1 MKRIAFYLFFGL
13 LLISA
18 KTIAQHPVYYHLT
31 EKDGLPD
38 IEFYDILEDDKGFIW
53 LAADKGLFKYDGKVF
68 TNYTHQNK
76 RGLSV
81 FGLKK
86 DDKGRIWCNN
96 ISGQFFFIENN
107 KLNLFADLGDE
118 TNGELTFYTFYQDKI
133 LVNTTSG
140 IVSCSIN
147 NSKKKQ
153 IFSNGT
159 LFKQKTFNDSL
170 YTFKDNKIIL
180 STAKTGP
187 KIRYNLEKHKELN
200 LNKWFIYSY
209 QNKDLIYTYR
219 VNNSKIKPKLFYEIN
234 HELKEIKLPKIFDN
248 NQIINIYEVNNELWL
263 CTYIGVFTYT
273 IKNGKLNPITTYF
286 KGKDIGGLLKDRDY
300 NFWFISLRNGIYIM
314 PNLHIEKYEI
324 PENKNNLSAMTRV
337 GKDSLFIGSVNGDL
351 IALNTTSNKL
361 NYLKKKAK
369 YKVYDIEASKNNIFI
384 SLSKFSL
391 IYNKKKKKYSV
402 HRFLDN
408 AKDFIVTDND
418 DVLYATHNGARITNI
433 DSKKTTI
440 LRKTRAYT
448 VHINK
453 KNEIFVGYLDGVRKH
468 TNNNKSIKIDFKN
481 QPIIAIDIDETDNGI
496 IWIST
501 LKDGVIG
508 IKNNKILYN
517 YTANNGLLSNQA
529 GKIKGDGNFLWVA
542 TDKSLQLLNTETGK
556 FKNITLKDG
565 INSFNISEIIPFKN
579 HIYFSSNIG
588 LFKAHKEEVFI
599 TRKILDFYITS
610 ILINDKKVKEQE
622 NYILNHDENKIK
634 INFQTNGFLGDND
647 IIYSYK
653 LLDGRKTSPW
663 NTIEKGINQIT
674 FNNLAPGNYI
684 IKLKATKKGPEKEA
698 MVKQIKLNIKA
709 PYYKQLWFLFLMISF
724 CFIILW
730 FIILKNV
737 RKKQRK
743 QKQII
748 EKERMQRELISSK
761 LETLQS
767 QMNPHFTFNALNSIQ
782 NLVLKGKKQDA
793 YNYLTKFSSLLR
805 ENLMLSNKSFV
816 YFDEELSIIKKYL
829 ELEKLRFQNG
839 FSYKI
844 TGAETIDNVKIPTM
858 IIQPFIENAI
868 NHGLLHK
875 TDGIGK
881 IEIKFYLKETLK
893 CVIIDN
899 GIGIEASTIINTKN
913 NRTKKSFSTNSISSK
928 LKILK
933 DHYKTNIGYKY
944 EKIENGTKAIIN
956 IPYSFS
962 DE

>member
-1 MKRIAFYLFFGL
+1 MKRIAFYLFFYL
-13 LLISA
+13 LLIGA
-18 KTIAQHPVYYHLT
+18 KTLAQHPVYYHLT
-31 EKDGLPD
+31 EKDNLPD
-38 IEFYDILEDDKGFIW
+38 IEFYDIIEDNKGFIW
-53 LAADKGLFKYDGKVF
+53 LAANKGLFRYDGKVF
-68 TNYTHQNK
+68 TNYTHQKK

-86 DDKGRIWCNN
+86 DHKGRIWCNN

-107 KLNLFADLGDE
+107 ELNLFADLGDE
-118 TNGELTFYTFYQDKI
+118 TNGSLTFFTFYNNNI
-133 LVNTTSG
+133 LIGTGSG
-140 IVSCSIN
+140 IVSYNIN
-147 NSKKKQ
+147 NSSKKRKFNTEKL
-153 IFSNGT
+153 I
-159 LFKQKTFNDSL
+159 KQKTSNDSL
-170 YTFKDNKIIL
+170 YTIVNNKIIL
-180 STAKTGP
+180 STKQSEPKT
-187 KIRYNLEKHKELN
+187 IYNFENRKELN
-200 LNKWFIYSY
+200 LNQWAIYSY
-209 QNKDLIYTYR
+209 QNKELIYTYR
-219 VNNSKIKPKLFYEIN
+219 ANNNKIKPKLLYEIDN
-234 HELKEIKLPKIFDN
+234 ELREIKLPKFFESN
-248 NQIINIYEVNNELWL
+248 EIINIYEVNNQLWF
-263 CTYIGVFTYT
+263 CTYSGVFTYT
-273 IKNGKLNPITTYF
+273 IKNRQLQQITTYF
-286 KGKDIGGLLKDRDY
+286 KGKDVGGLLKDRDY
-300 NFWFISLRNGIYIM
+300 NYWFISLRNGIYIM
-314 PNLHIEKYEI
+314 PNLHIQKYEI
-324 PENKNNLSAMTRV
+324 PEDRNNISAMT
-337 GKDSLFIGSVNGDL
+337 KIDKNSLFIGSVDGGL
-351 IALNTTSNKL
+351 ITLNIESNKL
-361 NYLKKKAK
+361 NYLRKKAK
-369 YKVYDIEASKNNIFI
+369 YKVYDIEASKDNIFI

-391 IYNKKKKKYSV
+391 IYNKKRKKYTI

-408 AKDFIVTDND
+408 AKDFVVTDNHN
-418 DVLYATHNGARITNI
+418 VLYAAHNGARITNI
-433 DSKKTTI
+433 DTKKRTI
-440 LRKTRAYT
+440 LRNTRAYT
-448 VHINK
+448 IHYSKN
-453 KNEIFVGYLDGVRKH
+453 NEIFVGYVDGVRKH
-468 TNNNKSIKIDFKN
+468 PNNNQNIKIEFNKK
-481 QPIIAIDIDETDNGI
+481 PIIAIDIDETDNGI

-501 LKDGVIG
+501 LKDGIIG
-508 IKNNKILYN
+508 IKNNKPLFN
-517 YTANNGLLSNQA
+517 YTVKNGLLSNQA

-542 TDKSLQLLNTETGK
+542 TDKSLQLLNTQTGT

-565 INSFNISEIIPFKN
+565 INSFSISEIIPFKN
-579 HIYFSSNIG
+579 YIFFSSNKG
-588 LFKAHKEEVFI
+588 LFKVHKEKVFI
-599 TRKILDFYITS
+599 TRKNLDFYITS
-610 ILINDKKVKEQE
+610 ILINDKKVEKKADYVLKSDQT
-622 NYILNHDENKIK
+622 KIK
-634 INFQTNGFLGDND
+634 INFQTNGFLGNSD

-653 LLDGRKTSPW
+653 LLDDTNSNNW

-674 FNNLAPGNYI
+674 FNNLAPGNYT
-684 IKLKATKKGPEKEA
+684 IKLKAIQEGSDKKA
-698 MVKQIKLNIKA
+698 MVKQIKLKIKT
-709 PYYKQLWFLFLMISF
+709 PYYKQLWFIFLMISF
-724 CFIILW
+724 CFVILW
-730 FIILKNV
+730 FIILKNL

-743 QKQII
+743 QKQVI
-748 EKERMQRELISSK
+748 EKERMQRELITSK

-839 FSYKI
+839 FTYKI

-944 EKIENGTKAIIN
+944 EKIENGTKVIIN